1 MEGAGETSKFDLWW
15 PAVKVS
21 QGRRK
26 TSGGTDHAEEVNS
39 GRK

>member
-15 PAVKVS
+15 PVVKMS
-21 QGRRK
+21 QGGRK
-26 TSGGTDHAEEVNS
+26 TSGGTDRAEEVNC